1 MGKEYGAMSKM
12 GFQMILD
19 EEKAYMFFVSD
30 AAYVWY
36 S

>member
-1 MGKEYGAMSKM
+1 MSKM

-19 EEKAYMFFVSD
+19 EEKAYMFFVSN

-36 S
+36 I